1 MLRLH
6 FALRGIRPTLCQ
18 LAMVA
23 ALAAV
28 RPCGGAESARPQES
42 ALQPTPANSN
52 SVREEPHEA
61 KIKQLRA
68 EIEQR
73 PEDKLLPEVLKLYQE
88 SAAQAKQA
96 ENDAAT
102 AERLRRE
109 TKSTPGLT
117 ESTKAELAALPA
129 KPQLDLPE
137 AAGLEQLN
145 QELLKLQAARA
156 AAATAKEQ
164 AAADD
169 ERRARE
175 AAEIPQTLSGLTA
188 RLSDVE
194 KQLAA
199 PAGDEPSQLV
209 EARRQLWQAQK
220 QAAAAAIERWQAQQ
234 LANAAAA
241 ELAPLLKDLANRR
254 LALAD
259 DQLKLLNK
267 QIQKRRL
274 ADADA
279 ELQQARQEAAAEQ
292 RAVHKELAAAN
303 LELAEARTRV
313 VRGAELAA
321 HDLEETKQLLALWQG
336 RYDRTREKI
345 EKVGLTNAI
354 GLLLRRQRDDLPSIS
369 EHRHGIAVRQ
379 RQLREAQSE
388 EFNYEDQLKELDQ
401 LEQMVAAQAAAAATQ
416 SDVKDDAALSAA
428 EADVRRRLET
438 RREYLTRLL
447 AEYNRYFTSLEDL
460 DFQQHQLI
468 QLIARYDAFIDEHVL
483 WIRSEPPIQPL
494 DAAEAGMAAVWLL
507 GPTSWRDLAHAVAA
521 SVASD
526 PVPLAAFLL
535 LALTPYALIQGRL
548 RRKIRELGEAASHRT
563 AVRFAPTLAALLYSL
578 ACAAFWPAWLGF
590 GAWVLARIED
600 GPPIVAAVGYGLQV
614 AAIALFPLELFRQMC
629 RKHGLG
635 ETHFLWPHRV
645 LRSVRRQLRLLI
657 LIGFP
662 LVFVAGA
669 MNAQP
674 HERFTASLGR
684 LAFSAV
690 LVVLAVCM
698 HGLLRPHGAVMREV
712 KSQHPGGWF
721 HRLRYLWYGFGVVGP
736 LALAALALAGYYY
749 TALQLAERL
758 QRTAHFVLALM
769 LAGALVVRWL
779 FLSRR
784 RLAIAQR
791 RQQLK
796 QHAESNQ
803 AAEAGSPMP
812 VTAEEQ
818 PVDLS
823 AVGDQT
829 LRLMRASIV
838 AAALVGLWIIW
849 VDVFPALGILNKVE
863 LWETSV
869 EAARETIAADGRP
882 VLETTT
888 RLATVTLANL
898 ALSLVI
904 VAMTFIAARNVPG
917 LLQIAI
923 LQHLP
928 IEPAVRYAI
937 DTVARY
943 LIVVVGL
950 VLAFSALSIG
960 WSKVQWLVAAI
971 SVGLGFGL
979 QEIFANFVS
988 GLIILF
994 ERPIRVGDVVTIGDT
1009 TGVVSRIRIRAT
1021 TITNWERKEL
1031 VVPNKEFITGRLLNW
1046 TLSDKVNRVQ
1056 INVGVAYGTDTDR
1069 AQALLLEI
1077 VRAQPAILDDPPP
1090 RVTLEGFGDSTLD
1103 FVVRAFLGTIEQR
1116 LDVIHELHSEI
1127 HRRFQREGIEISFRH
1142 LDVHV
1147 HGANVI
1153 AAPLSRAA

>member
-1 MLRLH
+1 MPCFVKQPLLPRAVCRLVVLSVLG
-6 FALRGIRPTLCQ
+6 AGCAP
-18 LAMVA
+18 
-23 ALAAV
+23 LAAAEAAAEV
-28 RPCGGAESARPQES
+28 RTLTPPPADSPLS
-42 ALQPTPANSN
+42 AL
-52 SVREEPHEA
+52 EA
-61 KIKQLRA
+61 R
-68 EIEQR
+68 IEQLQADLVQK
-73 PEDKLLPEVLKLYQE
+73 PDDKLLTDLLKLHQDA
-88 SAAQAKQA
+88 AAQLKQA
-96 ENDAAT
+96 QADAAA
-102 AERLRRE
+102 AERLRQEAIAAPSLLER
-109 TKSTPGLT
+109 
-117 ESTKAELAALPA
+117 TKAELAALAA
-129 KPQLDLPE
+129 KAELRLADDADLDQL
-137 AAGLEQLN
+137 Q
-145 QELLKLQAARA
+145 QELLKLQAARTQA
-156 AAATAKEQ
+156 AAAREQ
-164 AAADD
+164 AQADD
-169 ERRARE
+169 LRRARE
-175 AAEIPQTLSGLTA
+175 AAEIPQTQSGLA
-188 RLSDVE
+188 AKLSEVE

-199 PAGDEPSQLV
+199 PAGDEPAQLV
-209 EARRQLWQAQK
+209 DARRQLWQAQK
-220 QAAAAAIERWQAQQ
+220 QGLAAAVDRWQAQQ
-234 LANAAAA
+234 TANAALA
-241 ELAPLLKDLANRR
+241 ESAPLVKDLANRR

-259 DQLKLLNK
+259 EQLKLLNK
-267 QIQKRRL
+267 RIQKRRL
-274 ADADA
+274 ADAAA
-279 ELQQARQEAAAEQ
+279 ELKQAEQEAADE
-292 RAVHKELAAAN
+292 RREVLRDLAAAN
-303 LELAEARTRV
+303 LELAQVRTRV
-313 VRGAELAA
+313 ARHAEQAS
-321 HDLEETKQLLALWQG
+321 HDLEETRQTLSDWQG
-336 RYDRTREKI
+336 RFDRTRDKI

-354 GLLLRRQRDDLPSIS
+354 GLLLRRQRDDLPSIAD
-369 EHRHGIAVRQ
+369 HRRAIALRQ

-388 EFNYEDQLKELDQ
+388 EFNHEDQLKELDN
-401 LEQMVAAQAAAAATQ
+401 LEAAVARHAARAAQRL
-416 SDVKDDAALSAA
+416 DVTDAAGRETL
-428 EADVRRRLET
+428 ADEVRRRLET

-460 DFQQHQLI
+460 DFQEHQLI
-468 QLIARYDAFIDEHVL
+468 QLIAAYDDFIDEHVL
-483 WIRSEPPIQPL
+483 WIRSEPPIQPSDL
-494 DAAEAGMAAVWLL
+494 ADAGIAGLWLFGPAAWGELGRASYAGAAAE
-507 GPTSWRDLAHAVAA
+507 
-521 SVASD
+521 
-526 PVPLAAFLL
+526 PLAVVAFVL
-535 LALTPYALIQGRL
+535 LALLPYALLQGRL
-548 RRKIRELGEAASHRT
+548 RRKIHELGEAASRRT
-563 AVRFAPTLAALLYSL
+563 AVRFAPTLATLLFSL
-578 ACAAFWPAWLGF
+578 AVAAFWPVLMTALAWL
-590 GAWVLARIED
+590 LTRTED
-600 GPPIVAAVGYGLQV
+600 GGGVPRAAGYGLQV
-614 AAIALFPLELFRQMC
+614 AAVAMFPLELFRQMC
-629 RKHGLG
+629 RTGGLG
-635 ETHFLWPHRV
+635 ESHFQWPPRV
-645 LRSVRRQLRLLI
+645 LGCVRRQVRWLI
-657 LIGFP
+657 LCGLP
-662 LVFVAGA
+662 LVFIAAA

-674 HERFTASLGR
+674 LDRYVASLGR
-684 LAFSAV
+684 LAFAAV
-690 LVVLAVCM
+690 LIVMALCL
-698 HGLLRPHGAVMREV
+698 HRLLRPHGAVMREV

-721 HRLRYLWYGFGVVGP
+721 HRLRYLWYAFGVAGP
-736 LALAALALAGYYY
+736 LALASLALAGYYY

-758 QRTAHFVLALM
+758 QNTAHFVLALM
-769 LAGALVVRWL
+769 VTGALVVRWL

-796 QHAESNQ
+796 QLAESNP
-803 AAEAGSPMP
+803 ATEAGPELP
-812 VTAEEQ
+812 VTAEER

-838 AAALVGLWIIW
+838 AAALVGLWFIW
-849 VDVFPALGILNKVE
+849 VDVFPALGILNRVE

-869 EAARETIAADGRP
+869 EAARETIAADGQT

-888 RLATVTLANL
+888 RLTTVTLANL

-917 LLQIAI
+917 LLAIAV

-937 DTVARY
+937 DTVSRY

-1147 HGANVI
+1147 HGADVI